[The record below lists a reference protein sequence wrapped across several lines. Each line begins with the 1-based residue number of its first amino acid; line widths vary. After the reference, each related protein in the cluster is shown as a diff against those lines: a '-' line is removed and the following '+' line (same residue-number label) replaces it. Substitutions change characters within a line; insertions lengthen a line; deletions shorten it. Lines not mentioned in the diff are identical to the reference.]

1 MLVDMYVGG
10 FLHQFLNPANTI
22 SIVSMMQL
30 LISFNARGHS
40 KYGKQMGVVEISC
53 YFLVG

>member
-30 LISFNARGHS
+30 LISCNARGHS
-40 KYGKQMGVVEISC
+40 KYGKQIRICDMK
-53 YFLVG
+53 